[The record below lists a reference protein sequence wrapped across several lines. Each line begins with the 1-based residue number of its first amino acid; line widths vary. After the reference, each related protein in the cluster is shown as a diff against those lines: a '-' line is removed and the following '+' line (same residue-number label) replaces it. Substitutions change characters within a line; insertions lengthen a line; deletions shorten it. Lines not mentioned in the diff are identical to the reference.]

1 MILGIGTD
9 ILDSRRIE
17 RTLASY
23 GDRFVQRLF
32 SDWEQQR
39 CSVHGQ
45 PANRYAQHFAAKEAC
60 AKALGTGFRFGVT
73 WRDIELGSLPS
84 GQPILRL
91 GGAARRRMHL
101 LTPPHSEPQINVSLS
116 DEYPFVLAF
125 VLLSARPVVSIEHG
139 AEQRSL

>member
-9 ILDSRRIE
+9 ILDVRRIE
-17 RTLASY
+17 RTLESY

-32 SDWEQQR
+32 SNWEQQR
-39 CSVHGQ
+39 CQAHSNR
-45 PANRYAQHFAAKEAC
+45 ANRYAQHFAAKEAC

-73 WRDIELGSLPS
+73 WRDIELGALPS

-91 GGAARRRMHL
+91 GGAARRRMRL
-101 LTPPHSEPQINVSLS
+101 LTPPRSETQINVSLS

-125 VLLSARPVVSIEHG
+125 VLLSARPAMSSEHC
-139 AEQRSL
+139 AEPPAL